1 MNATCRND
9 AGMVDAWVFKTR
21 VYRFIW
27 DCVCDNVRSMSKDW
41 CKCWCVVAFRGGD
54 SESVLLL
61 RTARMCVFDW
71 LGYLNNLLTAKLL
84 NRIPFLQ
91 IN

>member
-1 MNATCRND
+1 MHGSLRL
-9 AGMVDAWVFKTR
+9 
-21 VYRFIW
+21 VYIVSSGIA
-27 DCVCDNVRSMSKDW
+27 CVIM
-41 CKCWCVVAFRGGD
+41 CVVCRKTGVRDRCVGAFRGGEG
-54 SESVLLL
+54 ESVLLL

>member
-41 CKCWCVVAFRGGD
+41 CKGLVCRCFSRGREGIRAFVKNGPDVCVRLAG
-54 SESVLLL
+54 
-61 RTARMCVFDW
+61 
-71 LGYLNNLLTAKLL
+71 
-84 NRIPFLQ
+84 IPKQ
-91 IN
+91 SSDCKATE